1 VNLASTTRAGYVRD
15 IKRIKKV
22 LGPGKL
28 IDLTPTMINR
38 FYVQLSKTL
47 SAKTIQNTH
56 GVLYSALHAAVD
68 RDVITRNP
76 AARGIEF
83 PKVERPEMEVWTLDE
98 LKTFLQHAAS
108 PAVPGDRPCYRQRS
122 ETK

>member
-1 VNLASTTRAGYVRD
+1 
-15 IKRIKKV
+15 
-22 LGPGKL
+22 
-28 IDLTPTMINR
+28 MINR

-56 GVLYSALHAAVD
+56 GVLYSALQAAVD

-76 AARGIEF
+76 AARGIEL

-98 LKTFLQHAAS
+98 LKTFHSTRLRTGCTRRSSSLSAA
-108 PAVPGDRPCYRQRS
+108 V
-122 ETK
+122 